1 MLKGGIIFLN
11 TLHGGNMKKGI
22 GGNIELDEMVV
33 RLREQLYKL
42 VDEYG
47 LNNNKVLE
55 FSKEL
60 DLLILSFIEKN
71 VNKK

>member
-1 MLKGGIIFLN
+1 
-11 TLHGGNMKKGI
+11 MKKGI